1 MGQHDSSKDPAAL
14 TPVRLRWRRQE
25 LLLTTGTYLIGR
37 DASCHIL
44 LEESRVSR
52 RHARVTVDGNLV
64 FVEDL
69 GSMNGILVN
78 GVRVAQTRP
87 VFDGDWITVGGE
99 ELEVCIGDSG
109 RSRRRTETVDEL
121 SSSSVPP
128 SSSKDA
134 DRRISEPPEDAETT
148 QRSRALEIL
157 ASIADRAL
165 ETGRHKDAE
174 DMLKTTLLDILQES
188 SAGMPVDQ
196 DALDFCARY
205 ALRLASA
212 VGHPRWFDYTVDLMR
227 AQRRPC
233 SEQIADAMHAALARV
248 PRVDVTRLEGW
259 NLALQDADAPPE
271 NRDSARHLQAIL
283 REAHGKGR

>member
-1 MGQHDSSKDPAAL
+1 MGHHDSDLSPL

-25 LLLTTGTYLIGR
+25 LLLTTGSYLVGR
-37 DASCHIL
+37 DATCHIL

-52 RHARVTVDGNLV
+52 RHARITVDGTLV

-69 GSMNGILVN
+69 GSMNGVLVN
-78 GVRVAQTRP
+78 GVRVAQKRP

-99 ELEVCIGDSG
+99 ELEVSIGESG
-109 RSRRRTETVDEL
+109 RFRARTETVDEL
-121 SSSSVPP
+121 SSVPP
-128 SSSKDA
+128 SSSHET
-134 DRRISEPPEDAETT
+134 DRRISEPPEDEETT

-188 SAGMPVDQ
+188 SAGLPVDP
-196 DALDFCARY
+196 DALEFCARY
-205 ALRLASA
+205 ALRLAGA

-227 AQRRPC
+227 AQKQPC
-233 SEQIADAMHAALARV
+233 SERIADAMHAALASI
-248 PRVDVTRLEGW
+248 PHVDGSRLEGW
-259 NLALQDADAPPE
+259 KLALLASEAPPE
-271 NRDSARHLQAIL
+271 HKRSARHIDDLL
-283 REAHGKGR
+283 RSARAKGPR